1 LFDRL
6 IHLSQRALDI
16 WQRAPA
22 IAAPKAFG
30 SDAGN
35 AAFCFLAMTMRGK
48 KNRSKRHRRLPAA

>member
-6 IHLSQRALDI
+6 IHLSQRTLDV

-22 IAAPKAFG
+22 IAVLKAYG

-35 AAFCFLAMTMRGK
+35 AAFCFLGMTMWRK
-48 KNRSKRHRRLPAA
+48 KSRARLRRWLPAA